1 MRFTRPLLLLVVAA
15 AIAAVVVPSASALAF
30 PDDVCPVIS
39 GSMIRLC
46 PQGTVGK
53 AYSYQLKGR
62 EGTGCVPEVTFKST
76 GTLPTGLSVSS
87 SGLISGTPT
96 QAGDWVFWV
105 SMRDIPSWEGG
116 PPWCSDDNSTERQFE
131 IVIVQG
137 IQILQRQSTLTAAQ
151 LNTPYSLQ
159 LTTSSS
165 AAVTWS
171 VVSGQLPAGL
181 TLNTTSG
188 LLSGTPTATGDFSF
202 KIQASTGSQT
212 DSQTYKLSVVEPLK
226 VTKTGAA
233 NAEVGLPYTL
243 AATASGGKAG
253 YTWALQG
260 SLPTGLTFDAATGG
274 ISGKPTVA
282 GTYSVKLVVTDTI
295 GLTQTIDLPLVV
307 APRLAIAKLPLKV
320 AKVGVAYKVRLR
332 ATGGVL
338 PRKWTLLGGLPGFL
352 PPGIKLDRK
361 TGAITGTPKKA
372 GVYRL
377 RMQVVDKLGA
387 RSAAGFILKVT
398 A

>member
-1 MRFTRPLLLLVVAA
+1 
-15 AIAAVVVPSASALAF
+15 
-30 PDDVCPVIS
+30 
-39 GSMIRLC
+39 
-46 PQGTVGK
+46 
-53 AYSYQLKGR
+53 
-62 EGTGCVPEVTFKST
+62 VTFKST
-76 GTLPTGLSVSS
+76 GALPSGLSLSS

-137 IQILQRQSTLTAAQ
+137 IQILQRQSTLTPAQ

-171 VVSGQLPAGL
+171 VISGALPAGV

-188 LLSGTPTATGDFSF
+188 LISGTPTATGDFSF
-202 KIQASTGSQT
+202 KVQASTGSQT
-212 DSQTYKLSVVEPLK
+212 DSQTYNLSVVEPLK
-226 VTKTGAA
+226 ITTTGKP
-233 NAEVGLPYTL
+233 NAEVGLAYAL
-243 AATASGGKAG
+243 AATAAGGKPG
-253 YTWALQG
+253 YTWSLEG
-260 SLPTGLTFDAATGG
+260 SLPTGLTFNPATGS

-282 GTYSVKLVVTDTI
+282 GSYSVKLVLKDMI
-295 GLTQTIDLPLVV
+295 GLTQTSDLPLVV
-307 APRLAIAKLPLKV
+307 APRLAITKLPLKA
-320 AKVGVAYKVRLR
+320 AKVGVAYKVRFR
-332 ATGGVL
+332 ASGGVL
-338 PRKWTLLGGLPGFL
+338 PRRWNLLGGLPGFL
-352 PPGIKLDRK
+352 PPGMKLDRK
-361 TGAITGTPKKA
+361 TGALTGTPKKA

-387 RSAAGFILKVT
+387 KSAAGFILKVT
-398 A
+398 G

>member
-39 GSMIRLC
+39 GSTIRLC

-53 AYSYQLKGR
+53 SYSYQLRGR
-62 EGTGCVPEVTFKST
+62 EGTGCVPNVTFKST
-76 GTLPTGLSVSS
+76 GALPSGLNLSS

-131 IVIVQG
+131 IVIIQG
-137 IQILQRQSTLTAAQ
+137 IQILQRQSTLTPAQ

-171 VVSGQLPAGL
+171 VISGALPAGV

-188 LLSGTPTATGDFSF
+188 LISGTPTATGDFSF
-202 KIQASTGSQT
+202 KVQASTGSQT
-212 DSQTYKLSVVEPLK
+212 DSQTYNLSVVEPLK
-226 VTKTGAA
+226 ITTTGKP
-233 NAEVGLPYTL
+233 NAEVGLAYAL
-243 AATASGGKAG
+243 AGTAAGGKPG
-253 YTWALQG
+253 YTWSLEG
-260 SLPTGLTFDAATGG
+260 SLPTGLTFNPATGS

-282 GTYSVKLVVTDTI
+282 GSYSVKLVLKDTI
-295 GLTQTIDLPLVV
+295 GLTQTVDVALVV
-307 APRLAIAKLPLKV
+307 APRLAITKLPLKA
-320 AKVGVAYKVRLR
+320 AKVGAAYKGRLR
-332 ATGGVL
+332 ATGGVV
-338 PRKWTLLGGLPGFL
+338 PRKWIILGGKPGFL
-352 PPGIKLDRK
+352 PPGMKLNRK
-361 TGAITGTPKKA
+361 TGALSGTPTKA

-377 RMQVVDKLGA
+377 RIQVVDKLGA
-387 RSAAGFILKVT
+387 KSAAGFILKVT